1 MRQLTGGAA
10 LGDICVCFTAGENDG
25 SMLFHFVKMLFLQK
39 FFLYFRFIENI
50 YSKISSVSKVELIPQ
65 RQLNLDNG
73 EIG

>member
-39 FFLYFRFIENI
+39 FFYISVLLKIFIRK
-50 YSKISSVSKVELIPQ
+50 YPPFLKSSLIHK
-65 RQLNLDNG
+65 DN
-73 EIG
+73 

>member
-10 LGDICVCFTAGENDG
+10 LGDIFVCLTAGENDG

-39 FFLYFRFIENI
+39 LFLYFRFIENI